1 MWPAWIEGTAY
12 LILLASPLF
21 IFAAVLLVCLLNA
34 KGRNPAGWVCL
45 IMLPLVIAVLAVAH
59 LRSPEYFWEKV
70 APPKIEEAQTF
81 FDEYQEELTELV
93 NLLTNLEEIPYLTC
107 DENQLCDSTCDAAS
121 NIPDGLEHILT
132 DMEIPQNY
140 SVTIDADNI
149 SIADEISGPVRLY
162 LTYPFHPDSIS
173 EVSNDQYKVTKLSGG
188 WYLEVLK
195 FP

>member
-1 MWPAWIEGTAY
+1 M
-12 LILLASPLF
+12 
-21 IFAAVLLVCLLNA
+21 
-34 KGRNPAGWVCL
+34 
-45 IMLPLVIAVLAVAH
+45 
-59 LRSPEYFWEKV
+59 
-70 APPKIEEAQTF
+70 
-81 FDEYQEELTELV
+81 
-93 NLLTNLEEIPYLTC
+93 
-107 DENQLCDSTCDAAS
+107 

-173 EVSNDQYKVTKLSGG
+173 EVSNDQYKVTKQSGS